1 MRDVAARYCKSFD
14 YFEGQ
19 VVSGTSVKDKEQDY
33 LQHFEDWL
41 YKFETLLHE
50 TKAMLQVAIG
60 EAIISGEDD
69 SIEGTGKERMG
80 WGSDFFIKDI
90 KGAPNR
96 DFQNIARESMIM
108 DILMAMAMAPLNS
121 ANVMIRKISNW

>member
-1 MRDVAARYCKSFD
+1 MSQHGTVNLLITSRVK
-14 YFEGQ
+14 
-19 VVSGTSVKDKEQDY
+19 VVSGTSVKEKEQDY
-33 LQHFEDWL
+33 YLQDFEDWL
-41 YKFETLLHE
+41 YKFENLLHE

-90 KGAPNR
+90 KGAPTGTFR
-96 DFQNIARESMIM
+96 
-108 DILMAMAMAPLNS
+108 ILRGKA
-121 ANVMIRKISNW
+121 